1 MISITINGINRDANI
16 DYKTL
21 SILENLYSHANT
33 ASFDFYCSDF
43 AIAPVNGEEI
53 IITDDL
59 TRIFAGRILSKEES
73 FLPPEGNLYDR
84 DELYVIPSIFSS

>member
-1 MISITINGINRDANI
+1 M
-16 DYKTL
+16 
-21 SILENLYSHANT
+21 ENLYSHANT

-73 FLPPEGNLYDR
+73 FLPPSHYKYFIDCIDYHRDLDR
-84 DELYVIPSIFSS
+84 KLVNETYEDMLTGDIVKDIIAK